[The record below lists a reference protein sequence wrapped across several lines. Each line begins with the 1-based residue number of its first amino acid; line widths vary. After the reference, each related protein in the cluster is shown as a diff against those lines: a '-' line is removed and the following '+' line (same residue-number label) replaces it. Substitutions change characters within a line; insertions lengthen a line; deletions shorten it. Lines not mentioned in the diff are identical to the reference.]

1 MPNTKLL
8 HCESKR
14 GTEALNVAGPFGN
27 AYGQSSCRTNHT
39 AYAMC
44 NGDIMSGIESVPSA
58 YLSIGFLAI
67 LGIIMPLTNFL
78 ITWVVRPKVDPAR
91 PHITKSYLLEGYEVD
106 HSLYP
111 RRLTTFECGSEPV
124 GDAMIQFHF
133 QYYWYAIIF
142 LVFDVAFMFLVL
154 GGMVVGNATS
164 SELAENSRGTAVEDA
179 KMAMMILAIFFS
191 TMSAGVWYVFRKRGR
206 IYI

>member
-1 MPNTKLL
+1 
-8 HCESKR
+8 
-14 GTEALNVAGPFGN
+14 
-27 AYGQSSCRTNHT
+27 
-39 AYAMC
+39 
-44 NGDIMSGIESVPSA
+44 MSGLESVPSA
-58 YLSIGFLAI
+58 YLSIGFLTVV
-67 LGIIMPLTNFL
+67 GIIMPLTNFL

-91 PHITKSYLLEGYEVD
+91 PHVTRSYLLEGYERD

-124 GDAMIQFHF
+124 GEAMIQFHF

-154 GGMVVGNATS
+154 GGMVTSDATAS
-164 SELAENSRGTAVEDA
+164 DVMDREAAVARATEA
-179 KMAMMILAIFFS
+179 LTILGIFFA
-191 TMSAGVWYVFRKRGR
+191 TMSLCVWYVFRKRGR

>member
-1 MPNTKLL
+1 MGPSSRVK
-8 HCESKR
+8 CE
-14 GTEALNVAGPFGN
+14 
-27 AYGQSSCRTNHT
+27 
-39 AYAMC
+39 AYALQQ
-44 NGDIMSGIESVPSA
+44 GEHMSGLESVPSA
-58 YLSIGFLAI
+58 YLSIGFLTI

-78 ITWVVRPKVDPAR
+78 ITWVVRPRVDPAR
-91 PHITKSYLLEGYEVD
+91 PHITRSYLLEGYERD

-142 LVFDVAFMFLVL
+142 LVFDVAFMFMVL
-154 GGMVVGNATS
+154 GGMVASDATAKGAPAGAVD
-164 SELAENSRGTAVEDA
+164 EAIGALTVLAV
-179 KMAMMILAIFFS
+179 FFA
-191 TMSAGVWYVFRKRGR
+191 TMSLGVWYVFRKRGR

>member
-1 MPNTKLL
+1 
-8 HCESKR
+8 
-14 GTEALNVAGPFGN
+14 
-27 AYGQSSCRTNHT
+27 
-39 AYAMC
+39 
-44 NGDIMSGIESVPSA
+44 MSGLESVPSA
-58 YLSIGFLAI
+58 YLSIGFLTVV
-67 LGIIMPLTNFL
+67 GIIMPLTNFL

-91 PHITKSYLLEGYEVD
+91 PHITRSYLLEGYERD

-124 GDAMIQFHF
+124 GEAMIQFHF

-154 GGMVVGNATS
+154 GGMVTADATS
-164 SELAENSRGTAVEDA
+164 GDAGTTIAEAESALLTLG
-179 KMAMMILAIFFS
+179 IFFA
-191 TMSAGVWYVFRKRGR
+191 TMSLGVWYVFRKRGR

>member
-1 MPNTKLL
+1 
-8 HCESKR
+8 
-14 GTEALNVAGPFGN
+14 
-27 AYGQSSCRTNHT
+27 
-39 AYAMC
+39 
-44 NGDIMSGIESVPSA
+44 MSGLESVPSA
-58 YLSIGFLAI
+58 YLSIGFLTVV
-67 LGIIMPLTNFL
+67 GIIMPLTNFL

-91 PHITKSYLLEGYEVD
+91 PHVTRSYLLEGYERD

-124 GDAMIQFHF
+124 GEAMIQFHF

-154 GGMVVGNATS
+154 GGMVASDATAQDVVDR
-164 SELAENSRGTAVEDA
+164 EAAVARATDA
-179 KMAMMILAIFFS
+179 LAILGIFFA
-191 TMSAGVWYVFRKRGR
+191 TMSLGVWYVFRKRGR

>member
-1 MPNTKLL
+1 
-8 HCESKR
+8 
-14 GTEALNVAGPFGN
+14 
-27 AYGQSSCRTNHT
+27 
-39 AYAMC
+39 
-44 NGDIMSGIESVPSA
+44 MSGLESVPSA
-58 YLSIGFLAI
+58 YLSIGFLTVV
-67 LGIIMPLTNFL
+67 GIIMPLTNFL

-91 PHITKSYLLEGYEVD
+91 PHITRSYLLEGYERD

-124 GDAMIQFHF
+124 GEAMIQFHF

-154 GGMVVGNATS
+154 GGMVASEATTVDADAES
-164 SELAENSRGTAVEDA
+164 LARA
-179 KMAMMILAIFFS
+179 KSALVTLAAFFA
-191 TMSAGVWYVFRKRGR
+191 TMSLGVWYVFRKRGR

>member
-1 MPNTKLL
+1 
-8 HCESKR
+8 
-14 GTEALNVAGPFGN
+14 
-27 AYGQSSCRTNHT
+27 
-39 AYAMC
+39 
-44 NGDIMSGIESVPSA
+44 MSGLESVPSA
-58 YLSIGFLAI
+58 YLSIGFLTVV
-67 LGIIMPLTNFL
+67 GIIMPLTNFL

-91 PHITKSYLLEGYEVD
+91 PHVTRSYLLEGYERD

-124 GDAMIQFHF
+124 GEAMIQFHF

-154 GGMVVGNATS
+154 GGMVTADATS
-164 SELAENSRGTAVEDA
+164 GDTGTTIAEAESALLTLG
-179 KMAMMILAIFFS
+179 IFFA
-191 TMSAGVWYVFRKRGR
+191 TMSLGVWYVFRKRGR

>member
-1 MPNTKLL
+1 
-8 HCESKR
+8 
-14 GTEALNVAGPFGN
+14 
-27 AYGQSSCRTNHT
+27 
-39 AYAMC
+39 
-44 NGDIMSGIESVPSA
+44 MSGLESVPSA
-58 YLSIGFLAI
+58 YLSIGFLTVV
-67 LGIIMPLTNFL
+67 GIIMPLTNFL

-91 PHITKSYLLEGYEVD
+91 PHITRSYLLEGYERD

-124 GDAMIQFHF
+124 GEAMIQFHF

-154 GGMVVGNATS
+154 GGMVASDAT
-164 SELAENSRGTAVEDA
+164 AEGVFDRDGAVARATDA
-179 KMAMMILAIFFS
+179 LTILGIFFA
-191 TMSAGVWYVFRKRGR
+191 TMSLGVWYVFRKRGR

>member
-1 MPNTKLL
+1 
-8 HCESKR
+8 
-14 GTEALNVAGPFGN
+14 
-27 AYGQSSCRTNHT
+27 
-39 AYAMC
+39 
-44 NGDIMSGIESVPSA
+44 MSGIESVPSE
-58 YLSIGFLAI
+58 YLSIGFLTI

-91 PHITKSYLLEGYEVD
+91 PHITRSYLLEGYERD

-154 GGMVVGNATS
+154 GGMVAADAT
-164 SELAENSRGTAVEDA
+164 AGDVTDRTAAVAGATDA
-179 KMAMMILAIFFS
+179 LTTLAIFFA
-191 TMSAGVWYVFRKRGR
+191 TMALGVWYVFRKRGR
-206 IYI
+206 NYI

>member
-1 MPNTKLL
+1 
-8 HCESKR
+8 
-14 GTEALNVAGPFGN
+14 
-27 AYGQSSCRTNHT
+27 
-39 AYAMC
+39 
-44 NGDIMSGIESVPSA
+44 MSGIESVPSA
-58 YLSIGFLAI
+58 YLSIGFLTVV
-67 LGIIMPLTNFL
+67 GIIMPLTNFL

-91 PHITKSYLLEGYEVD
+91 PHITRSYLLEGYERD

-124 GDAMIQFHF
+124 GEAMIQFHF

-154 GGMVVGNATS
+154 GGMVASDATS
-164 SELAENSRGTAVEDA
+164 GTGDTDAAVAKAVDALTTLA
-179 KMAMMILAIFFS
+179 MFFA
-191 TMSAGVWYVFRKRGR
+191 TMSLGVWYVFRKRGR

>member
-1 MPNTKLL
+1 
-8 HCESKR
+8 
-14 GTEALNVAGPFGN
+14 
-27 AYGQSSCRTNHT
+27 
-39 AYAMC
+39 
-44 NGDIMSGIESVPSA
+44 MSGIESVPSE
-58 YLSIGFLAI
+58 YLSIGFLTI

-91 PHITKSYLLEGYEVD
+91 PHITRSYLLEGYERD

-154 GGMVVGNATS
+154 GGMVAS
-164 SELAENSRGTAVEDA
+164 DATAVDTVDRTTAVAEATDA
-179 KMAMMILAIFFS
+179 LAVLGIFFA
-191 TMSAGVWYVFRKRGR
+191 TMTLGVWYVFRKRGR

>member
-1 MPNTKLL
+1 
-8 HCESKR
+8 
-14 GTEALNVAGPFGN
+14 
-27 AYGQSSCRTNHT
+27 
-39 AYAMC
+39 
-44 NGDIMSGIESVPSA
+44 MSGLESVPSA
-58 YLSIGFLAI
+58 YLSIGFLAVV
-67 LGIIMPLTNFL
+67 GIIMPLTNFL

-91 PHITKSYLLEGYEVD
+91 PHITRSYLLEGYERD

-124 GDAMIQFHF
+124 GEAMIQFHF

-154 GGMVVGNATS
+154 GGMVASDATAQDVVDR
-164 SELAENSRGTAVEDA
+164 EAAVARATDA
-179 KMAMMILAIFFS
+179 LTILGIFFA
-191 TMSAGVWYVFRKRGR
+191 TMSLGVWYVFRKRGR

>member
-1 MPNTKLL
+1 
-8 HCESKR
+8 
-14 GTEALNVAGPFGN
+14 
-27 AYGQSSCRTNHT
+27 
-39 AYAMC
+39 
-44 NGDIMSGIESVPSA
+44 MSGLESVPSA
-58 YLSIGFLAI
+58 YLSIGFLTVV
-67 LGIIMPLTNFL
+67 GIIMPLTNFL

-91 PHITKSYLLEGYEVD
+91 PHVTRSYLLEGYERD

-124 GDAMIQFHF
+124 GEAMIQFHF

-154 GGMVVGNATS
+154 GGMVASDATATDVVDR
-164 SELAENSRGTAVEDA
+164 EAAVARATDA
-179 KMAMMILAIFFS
+179 LTILGLFFT
-191 TMSAGVWYVFRKRGR
+191 TMSLGVWYVFRKRGR